1 MYYRFFERGLVG
13 SYETDGT
20 IALEEY
26 YNESPETWTPEE
38 VQKDLFRIGAT
49 ANGIYFVIE

>member
-1 MYYRFFERGLVG
+1 MYYRFFERGAVG

-26 YNESPETWTPEE
+26 YNGDGETWTPEE

-49 ANGIYFVIE
+49 DNGIYFVIE

>member
-1 MYYRFFERGLVG
+1 MYYRFFERGVVG

-26 YNESPETWTPEE
+26 YNESPEAWTPEE
-38 VQKDLFRIGAT
+38 IQKDLERIGAT
-49 ANGIYFVIE
+49 ANGIYFTTE

>member
-1 MYYRFFERGLVG
+1 MYYRFFERGVVG

-38 VQKDLFRIGAT
+38 IEKDLFRIGAT

>member
-1 MYYRFFERGLVG
+1 MYYRFFERGIVG

-38 VQKDLFRIGAT
+38 VQKDLERIGET
-49 ANGIYFVIE
+49 ENRIYFVIE